1 LIVSGFVTS
10 PFDHSRIWSG
20 LASEIRI
27 AEKLLTSSIVL
38 LRAAAWLGG
47 AIPTWGE
54 RRRTGRDSKARGE
67 CDGDD

>member
-10 PFDHSRIWSG
+10 PFDQSRIWSG

-38 LRAAAWLGG
+38 LRATAWLGG
-47 AIPTWGE
+47 AMRITQGRAKPRWG
-54 RRRTGRDSKARGE
+54 
-67 CDGDD
+67 